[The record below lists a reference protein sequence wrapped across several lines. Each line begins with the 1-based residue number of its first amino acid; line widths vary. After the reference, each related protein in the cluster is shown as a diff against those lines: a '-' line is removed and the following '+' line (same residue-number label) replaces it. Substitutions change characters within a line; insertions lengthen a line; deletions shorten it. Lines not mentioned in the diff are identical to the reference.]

1 MPLLIAC
8 RLNESKAKQK
18 LESSVQKKKRKEKSK
33 QKGDDIA
40 AFYEQHRES

>member
-18 LESSVQKKKRKEKSK
+18 LESSVQKKRKEKSK